1 MQYILCNKG
10 SGTVSYAHIAPSGA
24 LTKVKDRSMAT
35 VFASQHEVD
44 QIKHK
49 YRKKLK
55 SFQREAI
62 PEKKIAEEPKMIN
75 AQEEQKA
82 EKECQRKSVSKTL
95 RMQVYNQA
103 EGRCAICG
111 DFVPYDN
118 FTIDHI
124 FPVAKGGNNE
134 ISNLQCTCH
143 QCNQMKQTMS
153 EKEFECKIGKIFFRQ
168 IIKRIKNR
176 KKEK

>member
-10 SGTVSYAHIAPSGA
+10 SGTVYYAHIASSGA
-24 LTKVKDRSMAT
+24 LTKVQNRSMAT
-35 VFASQHEVD
+35 IFTSQYDAD
-44 QIKHK
+44 QAKHK
-49 YRKKLK
+49 YKKKLK
-55 SFQREAI
+55 SFQKEAI
-62 PEKKIAEEPKMIN
+62 PEKKEVTKSKVINAVEEPKV
-75 AQEEQKA
+75 

-95 RMQVYNQA
+95 RVQVYNQA

-111 DFVPYDN
+111 DFVPYDD

-143 QCNQMKQTMS
+143 QCNQMKQAMS

-168 IIKRIKNR
+168 TIKRIKNR
-176 KKEK
+176 KKGK